1 MILARRTL
9 LAGLTAAAGAAAS
22 WQDHRALAAET
33 TPHRGGILRGYQ
45 PGNTASMSLLEE
57 TTLLVIAPMQAAFN
71 NLVVFDPNVR
81 QNSMTSIVPELATAW
96 SWGDDGK
103 QLDFTLRSDV
113 TWHDG
118 KPFSAADVVHT
129 WNLLLV
135 KGDDKI
141 RVNPRSAWYDNVQ
154 EVTAKGKDQVTF
166 RLKRPQPSLLMLL
179 ASAGAP
185 IYPAHVPS
193 RDMRTNPIGTGPF
206 KFVEYRRDERIR
218 FVRNPNY
225 WKPGRPYLDGI
236 DWSIVPD
243 RATQILGLV
252 SGRFDMSFPAW
263 VSLPLLK
270 DVRSQAPDIKF
281 EIAPTGNA
289 SNIAINNTAP
299 PFNDAQLRRV
309 AALTLDR
316 SEFIRIMTDGR
327 GLVGGIMMPPPN
339 GNWGMTPDILDTMLF
354 YSTDM
359 EKRRTEARRIM
370 ASLGYSADKHMQVTV
385 TTRNQAEYRD
395 GAVLLIDQL
404 RQVWID
410 GTLEPVDIAVWD
422 AKMIRK
428 NYSIAFNF
436 SGTTV
441 DDPDVSFFE
450 NYHCGSARNFAGYCD
465 AEMEKAFLAQSM
477 EPDLARRHKLVWDID
492 KKLQED
498 AVRPIVFHNVM
509 ATCWHPRVH
518 GLTLAANSMFNGWR
532 MEDVW
537 MDA

>member
-1 MILARRTL
+1 MTLARRTL
-9 LAGLTAAAGAAAS
+9 LSGLAAAAGTAAP
-22 WQDHRALAAET
+22 WQGRHALAAET
-33 TPHRGGILRGYQ
+33 PRRGGILRGYQ

-57 TTLLVIAPMQAAFN
+57 TTMLVIAPMQAAFN
-71 NLVVFDPNVR
+71 NLIVFDPNVR
-81 QNSMTSIVPELATAW
+81 QNSMGSIVPELATAW
-96 SWGDDGK
+96 SWGDGGK

-141 RVNPRSAWYDNVQ
+141 RVNPRSAWYDNVE
-154 EVTAKGKDQVTF
+154 EVSAKGKDQVTF

-185 IYPAHVPS
+185 VYPAHVPS

-218 FVRNPNY
+218 FARNSSY

-270 DVRSQAPDIKF
+270 DVRSQAPEIKF

-299 PFNDAQLRRV
+299 PFSDPQLRRV

-316 SEFIRIMTDGR
+316 SEFIRIMTDGK

-339 GNWGMTPDILDTMLF
+339 GNWGMTPDILDSMLF

-370 ASLGYSADKHMQVTV
+370 ATLGYGADKHLQVTV

-441 DDPDVSFFE
+441 DDPDVSLFE

-465 AEMEKAFLAQSM
+465 PEMEKAFLAQSM
-477 EPDLARRHKLVWDID
+477 EPDLEKRHKLVWDID
-492 KKLQED
+492 RKLQED